1 MSGANW
7 PTLTR
12 AGRVPMEGTVE
23 TGETVWVVLDEDDQV
38 MVMAKGRDAAAFAA
52 EWAERGARV
61 VELHEG
67 AVAAA

>member
-1 MSGANW
+1 MD
-7 PTLTR
+7 
-12 AGRVPMEGTVE
+12 
-23 TGETVWVVLDEDDQV
+23 TGETVWVVLDEDGQIL
-38 MVMAKGRDAAAFAA
+38 VMAKGHDAAAFAA